1 MRSPRSGND
10 WPTRP
15 PPERITSAPPPD
27 ATDSTSTGRSSPV
40 ASSIT
45 YVAVVPCPGFSGS
58 GWPMNEPQRE
68 Q

>member
-1 MRSPRSGND
+1 M
-10 WPTRP
+10 
-15 PPERITSAPPPD
+15 TSAPPPD

-45 YVAVVPCPGFSGS
+45 YVAVVACAGFAGS
-58 GWPMNEPQRE
+58 GCPMKAPQRE